1 MIINSRSSNFIFNFP
16 VGFFLEQIETKYKSY
31 INRMPGLPWDTLTN
45 MMNAHVQSITMP
57 SMSMSPVSQTRRLGK
72 QQTYKSGQPVP
83 DYFTKEMTVTM
94 KALDGYINYWI
105 FLENTLLHLDLK
117 DEPSLYFDDM
127 FVRIIDQEGHIIQ
140 TIRFEKPMLTNLSEI
155 SLSYSDNNPDFSTF
169 DCTFTYNA
177 MELLVEHD

>member
-16 VGFFLEQIETKYKSY
+16 NGFFHPDIEEKYKPY
-31 INRMPGLPWDTLTN
+31 VMRMPGLPWDTVTN

-57 SMSMSPVSQTRRLGK
+57 SLSMSPVSQTRKGGK
-72 QQTYKSGQPVP
+72 QQTYKSAQPVP

-105 FLENTLLHLDLK
+105 FLENTLNHLDLV
-117 DEPSLYFDDM
+117 DEPALYFDDL
-127 FVRIIDQEGHIIQ
+127 FIRVIDQEGYVLQ
-140 TIRFEKPMLTNLSEI
+140 TLRFEKPMLTSLSEI
-155 SLSYSDNNPDFSTF
+155 SLSYSDNNPDFKTF

-177 MELLVEHD
+177 MELIIEHE